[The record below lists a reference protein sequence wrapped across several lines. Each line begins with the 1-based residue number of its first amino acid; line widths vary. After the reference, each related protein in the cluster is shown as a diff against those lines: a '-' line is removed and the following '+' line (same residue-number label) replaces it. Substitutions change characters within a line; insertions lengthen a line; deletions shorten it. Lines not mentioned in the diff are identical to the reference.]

1 MKITADAI
9 IVAAGSGMR
18 FGGAKQRSML
28 LGKPMY
34 LHSLERFYQHPQ
46 IDKIV
51 LAVSIDLLA
60 EIKAEVK
67 TLYASERISVIVG
80 GDTRQASV
88 QNGLSSAHDNCEII
102 LVHDAAR
109 PGVSGQII
117 TDVIESSAEY
127 GAALAAVAMV
137 DTLKRGENGMVSGT
151 VSRENLW
158 RAQTPQGAKKQL
170 LLQAFK
176 QAESDGYTG
185 TDEIELLERIGVK
198 VRIIAGSEENLK
210 VTFPEDLQRL
220 EKLLSNSKSFV

>member
-34 LHSLERFYQHPQ
+34 LHSLERFYEHPH

-51 LAVSIDLLA
+51 VVVSVDLLA

-67 TLYASERISVIVG
+67 ALYPSERISVVVG
-80 GDTRQASV
+80 GDSRQASV
-88 QNGLSSAHDNCEII
+88 RNGLSATGDNCEII

-109 PGVSGQII
+109 PGVSDQII
-117 TDVIESSAEY
+117 TDVIEASAEY
-127 GAALAAVAMV
+127 GAALAAIKVV
-137 DTLKRGENGMVSGT
+137 DTLKSEKDGCVDGT
-151 VSRENLW
+151 VSREHLW
-158 RAQTPQGAKKQL
+158 RAQTPQGAKKPL
-170 LLQAFK
+170 LLQAFE
-176 QAESDGYTG
+176 QAASDGYIG

-198 VRIIAGSEENLK
+198 VRIVAGSEENLK
-210 VTFPEDLQRL
+210 VTFPNDLLRL
-220 EKLLSNSKSFV
+220 EKLLGTSK